1 MRKGS
6 AVKQLNKGNGTKKKH
21 IIILLLITLLVF
33 IFNTLFLPSIK
44 SFIYQLMNKEFIEKV
59 EKYALPANIKIVQF
73 QYKSRENS
81 NMFSVSAGASGVII
95 GREAN
100 KYYALTA
107 EHVIRELED
116 IDQTRII
123 VIGYD
128 QLDMNDHL
136 SKGGKYQGLE
146 NYYKQF
152 PQSIVE
158 YASEKYDLAIIS
170 FYGNKDYGVIPIS
183 SEIPKYGDVVASMS
197 NPYRERNTVTVGK
210 IITTKPRPFGDK
222 GRNIQYPIVKHTAMI
237 SEGSSGS
244 ALLNENLEIVGI
256 NLGGGE
262 NIFRKFV
269 NGMAMPSD
277 GIRDFLDEWEQWI
290 HAGRSHIVD

>member
-1 MRKGS
+1 
-6 AVKQLNKGNGTKKKH
+6 
-21 IIILLLITLLVF
+21 
-33 IFNTLFLPSIK
+33 
-44 SFIYQLMNKEFIEKV
+44 MNKAFIEKV

-107 EHVIRELED
+107 EHVIRESED
-116 IDQTRII
+116 VDQTKIL

-128 QLDMNDHL
+128 QLDLNDHL
-136 SKGGKYQGLE
+136 DQGGAYQGIAD
-146 NYYKQF
+146 YYEQF
-152 PQSIVE
+152 PESVVE

-170 FYGNKDYGVIPIS
+170 FYAKGDYAVIPIA
-183 SEIPKYGDVVASMS
+183 SEAPKYGDPVASMS
-197 NPYRERNTVTVGK
+197 NPYRERNIVTVGK
-210 IITTKPRPFGDK
+210 VITTKPRPFGDK
-222 GRNIQYPIVKHTAMI
+222 AGNQQYPIIRHNAMI

-244 ALLNENLEIVGI
+244 ALLNENLEIAGI

-269 NGMAMPSD
+269 YGMAMPSD
-277 GIRDFLDEWEQWI
+277 RIRAFIDEWNNEWLKE
-290 HAGRSHIVD
+290 